1 MKGVGGDGDHHQMH
15 KYHHPHHHHYHHHQI
30 PQDFSLEYS
39 LSGTSSPEAVFSA
52 VVDSE
57 EEEVAQEHRRS
68 LSAPD
73 TKACGPASWDFS
85 PRASLNQALKESLHH
100 WRWKK
105 KRKGLEDKKKSLE
118 DKTKK
123 KKKQQQQQQI
133 LNGRRAALEQDVAQL
148 QTQLQN
154 EKTLRMG
161 LERALEEASDPT
173 TLSPQPSVTP
183 ELAHH
188 SQELITEIVALQ
200 NEVSHLEQHV
210 LSLYRKVLDQRLLSS
225 QQQQYG
231 GTTTVM
237 TDQLRLSSS
246 SSSEAQEPLPP
257 PPLPPASPSTTI
269 VSVQSSYRVSRFK
282 VEQRQQT
289 QCQTSSSLPLVQRQQ
304 QQQQQQCHGSSS
316 IAATTQG
323 FKRPHSAIGAKGQ
336 SKTRYGSFLS
346 TSFHCIDEEPNMGVQ
361 SHVSSASSPGCQLLQ
376 SQASPKL
383 HMKTN
388 PKPARSSSS
397 TSHVKV
403 DTKLATAK
411 KASPDIV
418 VIGLDPSSSRTPN
431 ALSEELLC
439 CMAAIYCKLAD
450 PPLPTELSNSLSP
463 SYSSS
468 SSSATAAT
476 TMTTMHE
483 SSSRE
488 FCNSNETCSSTRW
501 RSHNHNTSPSCDMD
515 GCIFPDPYSVNDMG
529 DDNDVG
535 PYSSMVEV
543 PWICVDKERLT
554 YAARAL
560 RNFRLLVEQLEK
572 VDPGKMTQDEK
583 LAFWINVYNALMMH
597 AYLAYGIP
605 RNRLKRLSLL
615 QKAAYKVGLY
625 SISAQ
630 TIEHSILGFRS
641 NRPAQWLQ
649 ALLNP
654 GTKFKLG
661 DERWAYAL
669 QTPEPSV
676 CFALCCGGCSDPAVI
691 IPITHS
697 HSQF

>member
-1 MKGVGGDGDHHQMH
+1 
-15 KYHHPHHHHYHHHQI
+15 
-30 PQDFSLEYS
+30 
-39 LSGTSSPEAVFSA
+39 
-52 VVDSE
+52 
-57 EEEVAQEHRRS
+57 
-68 LSAPD
+68 
-73 TKACGPASWDFS
+73 
-85 PRASLNQALKESLHH
+85 
-100 WRWKK
+100 
-105 KRKGLEDKKKSLE
+105 
-118 DKTKK
+118 
-123 KKKQQQQQQI
+123 
-133 LNGRRAALEQDVAQL
+133 
-148 QTQLQN
+148 
-154 EKTLRMG
+154 
-161 LERALEEASDPT
+161 
-173 TLSPQPSVTP
+173 
-183 ELAHH
+183 
-188 SQELITEIVALQ
+188 
-200 NEVSHLEQHV
+200 V

-289 QCQTSSSLPLVQRQQ
+289 QCQTSSSLPIVQQ
-304 QQQQQQCHGSSS
+304 QQQQRHGSSS
-316 IAATTQG
+316 GAATTQG
-323 FKRPHSAIGAKGQ
+323 FKRPHSAIGAAGQ

-361 SHVSSASSPGCQLLQ
+361 SHVSSASSPGVSFSIFFFPILITLEISALVAFSLKGSLEMHTYLPWGMFPGLLCCFLIKDASFKKKLQCQLLQ

-383 HMKTN
+383 RMKTN

-403 DTKLATAK
+403 DTKLGTAK
-411 KASPDIV
+411 KASLDIV
-418 VIGLDPSSSRTPN
+418 VGGLDPLSSRTPN

-468 SSSATAAT
+468 SSSATAT
-476 TMTTMHE
+476 TTTTATMHE

-488 FCNSNETCSSTRW
+488 FCNSNESCSSTRW

-515 GCIFPDPYSVNDMG
+515 GCIFPDPYSVNDTG

-560 RNFRLLVEQLEK
+560 RNFR
-572 VDPGKMTQDEK
+572 
-583 LAFWINVYNALMMH
+583 
-597 AYLAYGIP
+597 
-605 RNRLKRLSLL
+605 
-615 QKAAYKVGLY
+615 
-625 SISAQ
+625 
-630 TIEHSILGFRS
+630 
-641 NRPAQWLQ
+641 
-649 ALLNP
+649 
-654 GTKFKLG
+654 
-661 DERWAYAL
+661 
-669 QTPEPSV
+669 
-676 CFALCCGGCSDPAVI
+676 
-691 IPITHS
+691 
-697 HSQF
+697 

>member
-1 MKGVGGDGDHHQMH
+1 MKRVGGDGDHHQMH
-15 KYHHPHHHHYHHHQI
+15 KNHHPHHHRYHHHHQI

-39 LSGTSSPEAVFSA
+39 LSGTSSPEAVLSA
-52 VVDSE
+52 V
-57 EEEVAQEHRRS
+57 
-68 LSAPD
+68 
-73 TKACGPASWDFS
+73 
-85 PRASLNQALKESLHH
+85 
-100 WRWKK
+100 
-105 KRKGLEDKKKSLE
+105 DKKKSLE
-118 DKTKK
+118 DKTKKK

-173 TLSPQPSVTP
+173 TLSPQPS
-183 ELAHH
+183 
-188 SQELITEIVALQ
+188 ELITEIVALQ

-246 SSSEAQEPLPP
+246 SSSEAQVPLPP
-257 PPLPPASPSTTI
+257 LPLPPASPSTTI
-269 VSVQSSYRVSRFK
+269 
-282 VEQRQQT
+282 
-289 QCQTSSSLPLVQRQQ
+289 
-304 QQQQQQCHGSSS
+304 
-316 IAATTQG
+316 
-323 FKRPHSAIGAKGQ
+323 
-336 SKTRYGSFLS
+336 
-346 TSFHCIDEEPNMGVQ
+346 
-361 SHVSSASSPGCQLLQ
+361 CQLLQ

-383 HMKTN
+383 RMKTN

-403 DTKLATAK
+403 DTKLGTAK
-411 KASPDIV
+411 KASPDVV

-468 SSSATAAT
+468 SSSATAT
-476 TMTTMHE
+476 TTTTTTMHE
-483 SSSRE
+483 SSSR
-488 FCNSNETCSSTRW
+488 
-501 RSHNHNTSPSCDMD
+501 
-515 GCIFPDPYSVNDMG
+515 

-560 RNFRLLVEQLEK
+560 RNFRLMVEQLEK

-654 GTKFKLG
+654 GTKFKSG

-669 QTPEPSV
+669 QTHEPSV
-676 CFALCCGGCSDPAVI
+676 CFALCCGGCSDPAVRVYTAKNVRLELEVAKREFLQASVGI
-691 IPITHS
+691 RGDSKVLLPKILDWYSRELMINSATLLEWVCQNVPGKLEARIRQCIEVKQLYNKSSAHCIQWS
-697 HSQF
+697 PYSFGFRYIFVQSLARRYSLSMKEAGS

>member
-1 MKGVGGDGDHHQMH
+1 
-15 KYHHPHHHHYHHHQI
+15 
-30 PQDFSLEYS
+30 
-39 LSGTSSPEAVFSA
+39 
-52 VVDSE
+52 
-57 EEEVAQEHRRS
+57 
-68 LSAPD
+68 
-73 TKACGPASWDFS
+73 
-85 PRASLNQALKESLHH
+85 
-100 WRWKK
+100 
-105 KRKGLEDKKKSLE
+105 
-118 DKTKK
+118 
-123 KKKQQQQQQI
+123 
-133 LNGRRAALEQDVAQL
+133 
-148 QTQLQN
+148 
-154 EKTLRMG
+154 
-161 LERALEEASDPT
+161 
-173 TLSPQPSVTP
+173 
-183 ELAHH
+183 
-188 SQELITEIVALQ
+188 
-200 NEVSHLEQHV
+200 
-210 LSLYRKVLDQRLLSS
+210 
-225 QQQQYG
+225 
-231 GTTTVM
+231 
-237 TDQLRLSSS
+237 
-246 SSSEAQEPLPP
+246 
-257 PPLPPASPSTTI
+257 
-269 VSVQSSYRVSRFK
+269 
-282 VEQRQQT
+282 
-289 QCQTSSSLPLVQRQQ
+289 
-304 QQQQQQCHGSSS
+304 
-316 IAATTQG
+316 
-323 FKRPHSAIGAKGQ
+323 
-336 SKTRYGSFLS
+336 
-346 TSFHCIDEEPNMGVQ
+346 
-361 SHVSSASSPGCQLLQ
+361 
-376 SQASPKL
+376 
-383 HMKTN
+383 MKTN

-403 DTKLATAK
+403 DTKLGTAK
-411 KASPDIV
+411 KASLDIV
-418 VIGLDPSSSRTPN
+418 VSGLDPLSSRTPN

-468 SSSATAAT
+468 SSSATAT
-476 TMTTMHE
+476 TTTTTTMHE

-488 FCNSNETCSSTRW
+488 FCNSNESCSSTRW

-515 GCIFPDPYSVNDMG
+515 GCIFPDPYSVNDTG

-560 RNFRLLVEQLEK
+560 RNFRLMVEQLEK

-605 RNRLKRLSLL
+605 RNWLKRLSLL
-615 QKAAYKVGLY
+615 QKAAYKVGHY

-654 GTKFKLG
+654 GTKFKSG

-676 CFALCCGGCSDPAVI
+676 CFALCCGGWSDPAVI
-691 IPITHS
+691 IPITRS

>member
-1 MKGVGGDGDHHQMH
+1 
-15 KYHHPHHHHYHHHQI
+15 
-30 PQDFSLEYS
+30 
-39 LSGTSSPEAVFSA
+39 
-52 VVDSE
+52 
-57 EEEVAQEHRRS
+57 
-68 LSAPD
+68 
-73 TKACGPASWDFS
+73 
-85 PRASLNQALKESLHH
+85 
-100 WRWKK
+100 
-105 KRKGLEDKKKSLE
+105 LEDKKKSLE

-123 KKKQQQQQQI
+123 KKKQQQQQQQI

-173 TLSPQPSVTP
+173 TLSSQPSVTP

-188 SQELITEIVALQ
+188 SQELITEILALQ

-225 QQQQYG
+225 QQQQYR

-237 TDQLRLSSS
+237 TDKLRISSS

-257 PPLPPASPSTTI
+257 LPLLPASPSTTI

-289 QCQTSSSLPLVQRQQ
+289 QCQTSSSLPLVQQQ
-304 QQQQQQCHGSSS
+304 QQQQRQQCRGSSS
-316 IAATTQG
+316 SVAATTQG
-323 FKRPHSAIGAKGQ
+323 FKRPHSAIGAAGQ

-383 HMKTN
+383 RMKMN
-388 PKPARSSSS
+388 PKPAGSSSS

-403 DTKLATAK
+403 DTKLGTAK

-450 PPLPTELSNSLSP
+450 PPLPTELSNSFSP

-488 FCNSNETCSSTRW
+488 FCNSNESWSSTRW
-501 RSHNHNTSPSCDMD
+501 QSDNHNTSPSCDMD
-515 GCIFPDPYSVNDMG
+515 GCLFPDPYSVNETG

-543 PWICVDKERLT
+543 PWICVDKERLA

-560 RNFRLLVEQLEK
+560 RNFRLMVEQLEK

-583 LAFWINVYNALMMH
+583 LAFWINIYNALMMH

-676 CFALCCGGCSDPAVI
+676 CFALCCGGWSDPAVI
-691 IPITHS
+691 IPITHF

>member
-1 MKGVGGDGDHHQMH
+1 MRTSFLGFLASSFFEPGSERGET
-15 KYHHPHHHHYHHHQI
+15 I
-30 PQDFSLEYS
+30 PDFSSCAHYANHGKKKSIRVL
-39 LSGTSSPEAVFSA
+39 
-52 VVDSE
+52 
-57 EEEVAQEHRRS
+57 QR
-68 LSAPD
+68 
-73 TKACGPASWDFS
+73 W
-85 PRASLNQALKESLHH
+85 SLHH

-123 KKKQQQQQQI
+123 KKKQQQQQQQQI

-173 TLSPQPSVTP
+173 TLSSQPSVTP

-188 SQELITEIVALQ
+188 SQELITEILALQ

-225 QQQQYG
+225 QQQQYR

-237 TDQLRLSSS
+237 TDKLRLSSS

-257 PPLPPASPSTTI
+257 LPLPPASPSTTI

-289 QCQTSSSLPLVQRQQ
+289 QCQTSSSLPLVQQQ
-304 QQQQQQCHGSSS
+304 QQQQRQQCRGSSS
-316 IAATTQG
+316 SVAATTQG
-323 FKRPHSAIGAKGQ
+323 FKRPHSAIGAAGQ

-361 SHVSSASSPGCQLLQ
+361 SHVSSASSPGCQMLQ

-383 HMKTN
+383 RMKTN
-388 PKPARSSSS
+388 PKPAGSSSS

-403 DTKLATAK
+403 DTKLGTAK

-450 PPLPTELSNSLSP
+450 PPLPTELSNSFSP

-488 FCNSNETCSSTRW
+488 FCNSNESWSSTRW
-501 RSHNHNTSPSCDMD
+501 RSDNHNTSPSCDMD
-515 GCIFPDPYSVNDMG
+515 GCIFPDPYSVNETG

-543 PWICVDKERLT
+543 PWICVDKERLA

-560 RNFRLLVEQLEK
+560 RNFRLMVEQLEK

-583 LAFWINVYNALMMH
+583 LAFWINIYNALMMH

-676 CFALCCGGCSDPAVI
+676 CFALCCGGWFVCIQQRMCAWSLRLLSVSSCKPVLGSVVI
-691 IPITHS
+691 ARYYCPKYWIGIHGS
-697 HSQF
+697 

>member
-1 MKGVGGDGDHHQMH
+1 MKGVGGDGDDHQMH
-15 KYHHPHHHHYHHHQI
+15 KNHHPHHQHYHHHHHQI

-39 LSGTSSPEAVFSA
+39 LPGTSSPEAVLSA
-52 VVDSE
+52 VVDGE

-73 TKACGPASWDFS
+73 AKACGPASWDFS

-161 LERALEEASDPT
+161 LERALEEASNPT
-173 TLSPQPSVTP
+173 TLSPQPS
-183 ELAHH
+183 
-188 SQELITEIVALQ
+188 ELITEIVALQ

-257 PPLPPASPSTTI
+257 PPLLPASPSTTI
-269 VSVQSSYRVSRFK
+269 VS
-282 VEQRQQT
+282 
-289 QCQTSSSLPLVQRQQ
+289 
-304 QQQQQQCHGSSS
+304 
-316 IAATTQG
+316 
-323 FKRPHSAIGAKGQ
+323 
-336 SKTRYGSFLS
+336 
-346 TSFHCIDEEPNMGVQ
+346 
-361 SHVSSASSPGCQLLQ
+361 CQLLQ

-383 HMKTN
+383 RMKTN

-403 DTKLATAK
+403 DTKLGTAK
-411 KASPDIV
+411 KASLDIV
-418 VIGLDPSSSRTPN
+418 VIGLDPLSSRTPN

-468 SSSATAAT
+468 SSSATAT
-476 TMTTMHE
+476 TTTTTTTMHE
-483 SSSRE
+483 SSSR
-488 FCNSNETCSSTRW
+488 
-501 RSHNHNTSPSCDMD
+501 
-515 GCIFPDPYSVNDMG
+515 

-560 RNFRLLVEQLEK
+560 RNFRLMVEQLEK

-615 QKAAYKVGLY
+615 QKAAYKVGHY

-654 GTKFKLG
+654 GTKFKSG

-669 QTPEPSV
+669 QAPEPSV
-676 CFALCCGGCSDPAVI
+676 CFALCCGGWSDPAVRVYTAKNVRLELEVAKREFLQASVGI
-691 IPITHS
+691 RGDNKVLLPKILDWYSRELMINSATLLEWVCQNVPGKLEARIRQCIEVKQLYNKSSAHCIQWS
-697 HSQF
+697 PYSFGFRYIFVQNLARRYSLSMKEAGS

>member
-1 MKGVGGDGDHHQMH
+1 MKGVGGDGDHYQMH
-15 KYHHPHHHHYHHHQI
+15 RNHHPHHRHYHHHHHQI

-39 LSGTSSPEAVFSA
+39 LSGTSSPEAVLSA

-123 KKKQQQQQQI
+123 KKQQQQQHI
-133 LNGRRAALEQDVAQL
+133 LNGRRAVLEQDVAQL

-161 LERALEEASDPT
+161 LERALEEASDLT
-173 TLSPQPSVTP
+173 TLSPQPAVTP
-183 ELAHH
+183 EIAHH

-231 GTTTVM
+231 GTTTVV

-257 PPLPPASPSTTI
+257 PPPPPASPSTTI
-269 VSVQSSYRVSRFK
+269 VS
-282 VEQRQQT
+282 
-289 QCQTSSSLPLVQRQQ
+289 
-304 QQQQQQCHGSSS
+304 
-316 IAATTQG
+316 
-323 FKRPHSAIGAKGQ
+323 
-336 SKTRYGSFLS
+336 
-346 TSFHCIDEEPNMGVQ
+346 
-361 SHVSSASSPGCQLLQ
+361 

-383 HMKTN
+383 RMKTN

-403 DTKLATAK
+403 DTKLGTAK

-476 TMTTMHE
+476 TTTMHE

-488 FCNSNETCSSTRW
+488 FCNSNESWSSTR
-501 RSHNHNTSPSCDMD
+501 
-515 GCIFPDPYSVNDMG
+515 
-529 DDNDVG
+529 
-535 PYSSMVEV
+535 SMVEV

-560 RNFRLLVEQLEK
+560 RNFRLMVEQLEK

-654 GTKFKLG
+654 GTKFKSG

-676 CFALCCGGCSDPAVI
+676 CFALCCGGCSDPAVRVYTAKNVRLELEVAKREFLQASVGI
-691 IPITHS
+691 RGDSKVLLPKILDWYSRELMINSATLLEWVCQNVPGKLEARIRQCIEVKQLYNKSSAHCIQWS
-697 HSQF
+697 PYSFGFRYIFVQNLARRYSLSMKEAGS